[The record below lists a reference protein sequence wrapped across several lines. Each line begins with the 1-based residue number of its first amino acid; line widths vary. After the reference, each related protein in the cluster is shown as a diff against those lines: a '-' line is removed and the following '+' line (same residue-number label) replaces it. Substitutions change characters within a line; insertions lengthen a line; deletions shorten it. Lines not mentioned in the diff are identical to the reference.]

1 MFCGDRCT
9 EEYLCS
15 QTLFIHILFIDN
27 ASVLHNYALLMH
39 NYVNISTK
47 NSSPN
52 SGLTSNLLSNM
63 QSNSQT
69 RVTASVVGARGY
81 TGLETTRLLLSHPN
95 VELKA
100 CFATKE
106 FQLSQYLSSAKAKSI
121 PCYAD
126 SEIFNHLT
134 DVVFL
139 ATPAE
144 VSLELAPKLLKQG
157 CHVIDLSG
165 AFRLMK
171 NDYQKWYGFEHT
183 EKAWLNKSDYGL
195 MPFASAIKN
204 RATDNNSENNYNK
217 SNTGHLIANPG
228 CYATAISVALKPLL
242 QQKIL
247 DPSWVIVDAKSGTTG
262 AGKKASENLLF
273 SEVDGECLPYKIAQ
287 HQHTPEILEA
297 LDTDGLNLQFCT
309 HLLPTRR
316 GIIASIYGRFLSTSS
331 SKTSHTDNSTFANAE
346 LSSEQIME
354 KISLAY
360 QEAFGNYPLIEF
372 GPSKTHSHL
381 LSLKKVVGTGKVH
394 ITFHVQG
401 QNIYIFSCIDNLLK
415 GAASQAIENFNRLY
429 QLPVDTGL
437 ACEAII

>member
-1 MFCGDRCT
+1 
-9 EEYLCS
+9 
-15 QTLFIHILFIDN
+15 
-27 ASVLHNYALLMH
+27 MH
-39 NYVNISTK
+39 NYVNISNN
-47 NSSPN
+47 NSSQN
-52 SGLTSNLLSNM
+52 SGLTSSLQPNL
-63 QSNSQT
+63 QT

-100 CFATKE
+100 CFATKD
-106 FQLSQYLSSAKAKSI
+106 FKLDQYLSSAKAKSI
-121 PCYAD
+121 PCYTD

-144 VSLELAPKLLKQG
+144 VSLELAPKLLKHG

-165 AFRLMK
+165 AFRLKK

-183 EKAWLNKSDYGL
+183 EKNWLNKADYGL
-195 MPFASAIKN
+195 MPFASAVKN
-204 RATDNNSENNYNK
+204 LASENNTENNSENNFNK
-217 SNTGHLIANPG
+217 SSNAHLIANPG

-331 SKTSHTDNSTFANAE
+331 NKNSESASKTMHTKNSTFANAE

-354 KISLAY
+354 KISMAY
-360 QEAFGNYPLIEF
+360 HEAFGNYPLIEF